1 MVIEQAPIHMNI
13 KRAIVEA
20 TEDDTELVL
29 RRWRNTSRLFRNK
42 PAIEAVK
49 IERES
54 TTGRF
59 EEVQP
64 LVSGQRG
71 RQVFVNGDKDF
82 GVWTAGQVIG
92 LIHDIPTCAE
102 LVARIEKDAIDTL
115 RAKLDL
121 STGAGSATALPVAA
135 ISAASGAAASAAEMP
150 SQEPSGSQM
159 SKRTVEGDLDDAKT
173 DRVDK
178 EQGENQPQAQ
188 LWGIGE
194 KKGSGRRE
202 SKL

>member
-49 IERES
+49 VERES
-54 TTGRF
+54 TTGKF

-115 RAKLDL
+115 QAKLDL
-121 STGAGSATALPVAA
+121 STGLGSTTALPVAA
-135 ISAASGAAASAAEMP
+135 ISAASGAAAPATEAPNE
-150 SQEPSGSQM
+150 EPGQSHM
-159 SKRTVEGDLDDAKT
+159 SKRTIEGDLNDAKT

-178 EQGENQPQAQ
+178 EEGENQPQAQ
-188 LWGIGE
+188 LWGIGA
-194 KKGSGRRE
+194 KKGSGKRE